1 MLYGIIFLG
10 FTVIITTVL
19 FSITF
24 IKYKKLKN
32 VISTT
37 ISDLNK
43 PLRYGYYIR
52 SLNITQPGLPNKPF
66 DTYVYVKEVD
76 RYTNGDSKISIDK
89 IEPIVPES
97 DMTHDR
103 VIKYIKD
110 EFKSVR
116 LTSDITWL
124 ESENEIKEMRKN
136 KLKHLKEV
144 ME

>member
-1 MLYGIIFLG
+1 MLQFGIIFLG
-10 FTVIITTVL
+10 FTVILITIIFFIVY
-19 FSITF
+19 

-32 VISTT
+32 AVNKT
-37 ISDLNK
+37 ISELNK

-52 SLNITQPGLPNKPF
+52 SLNITQPGAPNKPF
-66 DTYVYVKEVD
+66 DTYVYVKEID
-76 RYTNGDSKISIDK
+76 RYTNGDSKISIDR
-89 IEPIVPES
+89 IEPIISEN

-110 EFKSVR
+110 EFKSIR

-144 ME
+144 M